1 VRTTHHVRDSFAQ
14 NADHFAHDTPLSA
27 SFAEVVCTLGAH
39 AALNL
44 DLTTPNRDLTTPN
57 RDLTTP
63 NRDLTTPN
71 RDLTATKRGELH
83 H

>member
-1 VRTTHHVRDSFAQ
+1 
-14 NADHFAHDTPLSA
+14 LSA

-44 DLTTPNRDLTTPN
+44 DLTALNLDLTTPN
-57 RDLTTP
+57 L
-63 NRDLTTPN
+63 DLTTPN
-71 RDLTATKRGELH
+71 RDLTASKRGELH

>member
-1 VRTTHHVRDSFAQ
+1 MRTTHHVRDSFAQ

-27 SFAEVVCTLGAH
+27 FFAEVVCTLGAH
-39 AALNL
+39 AALNRDLTALNL

-57 RDLTTP
+57 RDLA
-63 NRDLTTPN
+63 
-71 RDLTATKRGELH
+71 ATKRGELH